1 MRFALLPS
9 HSQETGKTS
18 ASCGFFTQSYV
29 FSMKNTVNRPTSWL
43 PLVIPALQTGRL
55 SLGAGWTIRIHFRT
69 ALAALQDHLQIKGV
83 GEEKGER
90 REGERERMESSKK
103 GKAGAVRV

>member
-1 MRFALLPS
+1 M
-9 HSQETGKTS
+9 
-18 ASCGFFTQSYV
+18 

-55 SLGAGWTIRIHFRT
+55 SLGDGWTIRIHFRT
-69 ALAALQDHLQIKGV
+69 ALAALQDHLQKKGM

-90 REGERERMESSKK
+90 RGERERMESSKK
-103 GKAGAVRV
+103 GKAGAVRVWENTHLIIIFFLVLNINSKVTTTQAPL